1 MKRLLAILFA
11 ILIPLQSAM
20 GAIVP
25 ITGMGARGCEPGVA
39 LATHHGHP
47 GGALTDA
54 AGCECA
60 GVSHGGAHGIVDDH
74 ACPHL
79 GMATIA
85 VAPTTSY
92 SLPAAY
98 TAPTDKHASFDS
110 IVLDVPS
117 PRRPA
122 APESCRAASA
132 APCMGLRVS
141 PITRT

>member
-1 MKRLLAILFA
+1 MKRFLAILFA

-25 ITGMGARGCEPGVA
+25 ITGMGARGCQQSAA
-39 LATHHGHP
+39 LAAHQGHP
-47 GGALTDA
+47 GGTLVDA
-54 AGCECA
+54 SGCECA

-85 VAPTTSY
+85 VAPATSH
-92 SLPAAY
+92 SFPAVYA
-98 TAPTDKHASFDS
+98 APTEKHASFVS

-117 PRRPA
+117 PPPTR
-122 APESCRAASA
+122 SA
-132 APCMGLRVS
+132 
-141 PITRT
+141 